1 MDRIVENIKKLRKE
15 QGLTQQDLAEVIN
28 MHRSNYSKIEKG
40 GRELSVSALIQLA
53 DFFNISLDELILGN
67 NPIARDIK
75 INDKS
80 VIQQTKL
87 IQELD
92 EEDRQVVYRVIEA
105 LVSRKKFQTFF
116 KEELE

>member
-1 MDRIVENIKKLRKE
+1 MDRIVENIKKLRTE
-15 QGLTQQDLAEVIN
+15 RNLTQQDIAEVIN

-40 GRELSVSALIQLA
+40 GRELSISALIQLA
-53 DFFNISLDELILGN
+53 DFFNVSLDELVLGN
-67 NPIARDIK
+67 NPLAREIK

-80 VIQQTKL
+80 VIQQIQL

-105 LVSRKKFQTFF
+105 LVSKKKFRTFF